1 MKDGTKL
8 HGIAQDWELIRKQI
22 HLSSFS
28 LVKDVSIS
36 LADVMEVG
44 QSAQALDEVDTIMR
58 ELLDID
64 KEMLSHEET
73 LKELHQK
80 LMVGE
85 RVEDVMDKYEN
96 AVTDILNQYRS
107 KTSRQKYGSSEVYT
121 QFKQGIFEVQNPG
134 IPIPPISEFIP
145 REDGDASDDEDDLEV
160 GGVTQDYKC
169 PISLT
174 TLVNP
179 MTSKVCGHSFS
190 GAVIQDYLKK
200 AGKDGISCPA
210 AGCTKRLTMAA
221 LKHDKDLE
229 KKVRIAE
236 RNRQRQ
242 EEDSDDAEVIE

>member
-1 MKDGTKL
+1 MKHVLNT
-8 HGIAQDWELIRKQI
+8 
-22 HLSSFS
+22 
-28 LVKDVSIS
+28 
-36 LADVMEVG
+36 
-44 QSAQALDEVDTIMR
+44 
-58 ELLDID
+58 
-64 KEMLSHEET
+64 
-73 LKELHQK
+73 
-80 LMVGE
+80 
-85 RVEDVMDKYEN
+85 
-96 AVTDILNQYRS
+96 VT
-107 KTSRQKYGSSEVYT
+107 
-121 QFKQGIFEVQNPG
+121 
-134 IPIPPISEFIP
+134 
-145 REDGDASDDEDDLEV
+145 EDGDASDDEDDLEV

-179 MTSKVCGHSFS
+179 MTSYVTSMACMRRFLNNASSKVCGHSFS